1 MNNIRKQRIES
12 QLRKEIS
19 FIIMED
25 LKDPRVKFVSVT
37 RANLTNDLR
46 IAYINVSI
54 MGTEEEKKEVMKG
67 LKSACGFIRK
77 EIGERMR
84 LRYTPELK
92 FSIDDSYDIQ
102 MRIEQILKTIKDEHK

>member
-1 MNNIRKQRIES
+1 MKSIRKQRVES

-25 LKDPRVKFVSVT
+25 LKDPRIKFVSVT
-37 RANLTNDLR
+37 RANLTNDLKT
-46 IAYINVSI
+46 AYVYVSI
-54 MGTEEEKKEVMKG
+54 MGSDEEKNEVMKG
-67 LKSACGFIRK
+67 LISACGFIRK

-92 FSIDDSYDIQ
+92 FFIDDSYDVQ
-102 MRIEQILKTIKDEHK
+102 MRIEKILKIIKDEHK